1 MYPTAINPLKLSP
14 LEYLLPH
21 FFLFYYPNVVI
32 RINANLIDNIYKTML
47 WSICNNVLST
57 PQKSRKQNQLVHLK
71 NLWPFFVLYMVCE
84 GKWQKGYVTIE
95 VEVGVGDPK

>member
-57 PQKSRKQNQLVHLK
+57 PKVKKTNLISAPKKIMAIFCVVHGL
-71 NLWPFFVLYMVCE
+71 
-84 GKWQKGYVTIE
+84 
-95 VEVGVGDPK
+95 